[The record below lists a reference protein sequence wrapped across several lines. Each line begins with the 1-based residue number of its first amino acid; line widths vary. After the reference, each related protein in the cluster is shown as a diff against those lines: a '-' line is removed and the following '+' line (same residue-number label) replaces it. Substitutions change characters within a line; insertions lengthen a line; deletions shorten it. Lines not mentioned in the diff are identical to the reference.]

1 MELEVV
7 KIFRR
12 NLELLLCLVNERQ
25 QKHTGLGPSVLP
37 MGFTENSAFV
47 NIKYRFE
54 IDLLSLILA

>member
-25 QKHTGLGPSVLP
+25 QKHTG
-37 MGFTENSAFV
+37 FRAFSASFG
-47 NIKYRFE
+47 IH
-54 IDLLSLILA
+54 